1 LHNLFQTRP
10 FPSERLGAV
19 LVAPDVGLFQF
30 PSDFGQAFAF
40 GIKVKDTP

>member
-1 LHNLFQTRP
+1 LHDLFQARP
-10 FPSERLGAV
+10 FPPEFLGTL
-19 LVAPDVGLFQF
+19 LVAPDVRLFEF